1 MPVNNPANLGVTRV
15 VTTMDDMH
23 TDVNTTL
30 GGISNLAEIH
40 NVSTVRQKDGNGVT
54 VLIVYETQ

>member
-1 MPVNNPANLGVTRV
+1 MPVNQVNLGVARV

-30 GGISNLAEIH
+30 AGISQLFEIH

>member
-1 MPVNNPANLGVTRV
+1 MPVNPANLGVTRV

-30 GGISNLAEIH
+30 GGISQLLEIWS
-40 NVSTVRQKDGNGVT
+40 VTPVRQKDGNGVT